1 MAHNQKAFIAALMA
15 TTLLTSGATW
25 AVERQKTTPPQTAA
39 NNDTTANKD
48 FGKLSADG
56 SIAFAEVTRARIAI
70 FDGRT
75 DDAKKYV
82 NQADTAFGKASAD
95 DAVYTK
101 AEADLKPPADKVV
114 PASKSVTA
122 GSPSDT
128 SATDLMKKPIA
139 WIPVDGSITI
149 NEDYSASPAKKA
161 AVADANKSLKS
172 GDRKGAMEKLKLA
185 DMNIDVTLAVMPLE
199 QTANK
204 VHEAA
209 GLINTGK
216 YYEASQDLRQAQDG
230 IRYDVVADSLAPSSA
245 QSNNA
250 ASSARAGSVALTA
263 PSENDPRP
271 IQDLMKAAQ
280 SLRDATHNMVREQA
294 STKRGDAITQVDRTL
309 AAVETAMD
317 RLPSNLLL
325 ADTNQ
330 TEPQKSA
337 ENLQNAANRLN
348 DAVTALNSDPASG
361 RRNETIKTIKQA
373 LVQIYQERMNIP
385 GTVASTNGAAR

>member
-25 AVERQKTTPPQTAA
+25 AAERQKPMAPQISASKDTAI
-39 NNDTTANKD
+39 NKD

-56 SIAFAEVTRARIAI
+56 AVAFADVTRARIAI

-82 NQADTAFGKASAD
+82 NQADTAFGKASTD
-95 DAVYTK
+95 NAVFTK
-101 AEADLKPPADKVV
+101 AEADLKPPAGNAV

-128 SATDLMKKPIA
+128 SATDQMKKPIA
-139 WIPVDGSITI
+139 WIPVDGFITI

-185 DMNIDVTLAVMPLE
+185 DINIDVTLAVMPLE
-199 QTANK
+199 QTASK
-204 VHEAA
+204 VHQAA
-209 GLINTGK
+209 DLINAGK

-230 IRYDVVADSLAPSSA
+230 IRYDVVVDSLTPSSP

-250 ASSARAGSVALTA
+250 ASSMGAGSVALAA

-271 IQDLMKAAQ
+271 QRDLMQAAQ

-294 STKRGDAITQVDRTL
+294 STQRGDAITQVDKTL

-317 RLPSNLLL
+317 GLPASLLL

-330 TEPQKSA
+330 TEAQKSA
-337 ENLQNAANRLN
+337 ENLQNAADRLN
-348 DAVTALNSDPASG
+348 AAVTALNSDPASG

-373 LVQIYQERMNIP
+373 LSQIHQERLNIP
-385 GTVASTNGAAR
+385 GTVASTNGSAK